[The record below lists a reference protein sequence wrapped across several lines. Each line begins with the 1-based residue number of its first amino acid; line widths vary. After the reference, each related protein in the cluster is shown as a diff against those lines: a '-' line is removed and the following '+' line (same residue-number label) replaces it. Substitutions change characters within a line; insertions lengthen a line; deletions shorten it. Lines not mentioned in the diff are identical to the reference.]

1 MTDELRLR
9 VPDPERTWR
18 TVELAYHLD
27 LDLPT
32 RFRRTRSGWSLRM
45 PMPPLDRLDYTLRVT
60 DQAGAEQ
67 TIPDPGNPRTAGGS
81 FGPSSWLPLGA
92 YAEPAWLGVPE
103 LPHHLEHWG
112 LSDTAAGEL
121 TARVWSPASSGPGED
136 LPMLLVHDGPELAT
150 HAALTRFAGSLGYPL
165 RVVLLDPGP
174 DRDQRYSADEWYA
187 AVLAEAVG
195 VLRQRWPSSR
205 KPVLAG
211 ASLGA
216 LAALHTGWRHP
227 GTFAGL
233 WLASG
238 SFFTPD
244 TDPGE
249 QGYAHFDRI
258 AGFTA
263 EIAGTAPG
271 DLPELGAVTM
281 VCGTAEE
288 NLTNNELLRDRLT
301 ALGAGGEAGVG
312 WGTARQGHTTSCWRD
327 LFDPHLRKLLATAWD
342 C

>member
-1 MTDELRLR
+1 MTDELRLS
-9 VPDPERTWR
+9 VPDPERSWR
-18 TVELAYHLD
+18 RVELVYHLD

-32 RFRRTRSGWSLRM
+32 RFRRIRTGWALRM
-45 PMPPLDRLDYTLRVT
+45 PTPPLDRLDYTLRVT
-60 DQAGAEQ
+60 DAAGAEQ
-67 TIPDPGNPRTAGGS
+67 TIPDPGNPRVAGGS
-81 FGPSSWLPLGA
+81 FGSSSWLPIGA
-92 YAEPAWLGVPE
+92 YAEPAWLAAEEPAQ
-103 LPHHLEHWG
+103 HLEHWG

-121 TARVWSPASSGPGED
+121 TARVWSPASSRPGDD
-136 LPMLLVHDGPELAT
+136 LPMLLVHDGPELAA
-150 HAALTRFAGSLGYPL
+150 HAALTRFAGTLGYPL

-174 DRDQRYSADEWYA
+174 DRDQRYSADEGYA

-216 LAALHTGWRHP
+216 LAALHAAWRHP

-238 SFFTPD
+238 SFFSPD

-249 QGYAHFDRI
+249 QGYAHFPRI

-263 EIAGTAPG
+263 EIAAAEA
-271 DLPELGAVTM
+271 LPDLGAVTM

-288 NLTNNELLRDRLT
+288 NLANNELLRDRLRG
-301 ALGAGGEAGVG
+301 LGAGGDQGVG

-327 LFDPHLRKLLATAWD
+327 LFDPHLRELLATAWG